1 MIRFIKGMIKQCV
14 DLFFLLVGGYLCY
27 QIMIAPG
34 GIRLYKQL
42 AMLKS
47 EEGRKLASTQQQILG
62 LQHKTQLLQEDKQ
75 YQAYEARVVWELVK
89 PGEQVVWY
97 RDLEDE

>member
-1 MIRFIKGMIKQCV
+1 
-14 DLFFLLVGGYLCY
+14 
-27 QIMIAPG
+27 MIAPG

>member
-1 MIRFIKGMIKQCV
+1 MIRFIKGVISQCA
-14 DLFFLLVGGYLCY
+14 DLFLMLVSAYLGYV
-27 QIMIAPG
+27 IMIAPG

-42 AMLKS
+42 AVLRS
-47 EEGRKLASTQQQILG
+47 EEGRKLSNTQQQIQG

-97 RDLEDE
+97 RYLEDE